1 MSKPIEISPELAAV
15 IIDLL
20 ENPAAYALVGWEK
33 AMEDQDQEEFHA
45 WESKLD
51 RTLSALG
58 SKQTF
63 KTLKSY
69 HGSFRL

>member
-20 ENPAAYALVGWEK
+20 ENPAAYALVGWEE
-33 AMEDQDQEEFHA
+33 AMDEERAEEFQA

-51 RTLSALG
+51 RTLAAMG

-63 KTLKSY
+63 KTLKRY
-69 HGSFRL
+69 HG